1 MKRLALL
8 LPILFA
14 LPVTSWAE
22 QGDLPY
28 RTAGLFVGA
37 GLGVSNVE
45 MNSGAIKIDS
55 GDTSKRIFIGY
66 RLPYSPKGINI
77 ALQGAYFD
85 LGNAHDTPLD
95 STFSLKVD
103 GFDFSA
109 IAYFPITQRWDL
121 LAKAGAAVWDSKLK
135 GWAPPGWPP
144 PRSEITDSYSDTDLT
159 LGFGASFNTN
169 SALGFQVEVERM
181 NLLDGAWVAWASGT
195 YQFK

>member
-1 MKRLALL
+1 MKRTSVL
-8 LPILFA
+8 LPILFLLS
-14 LPVTSWAE
+14 LPGWAE

-28 RTAGLFVGA
+28 RTSGLFVGA

-45 MNSGAIKIDS
+45 MNSGPVIIDS
-55 GDTSKRIFIGY
+55 GDTSTRIFIGY

-85 LGNAHDTPLD
+85 LGNANDMPLD

-109 IAYFPITQRWDL
+109 IAYFPITHRWDI
-121 LAKAGAAVWDSKLK
+121 LAKAGAAVWDADLK

-144 PRSEITDSYSDTDLT
+144 PRTEITDSYSDTDLS

-169 SALGFQVEVERM
+169 SALGFQVEIERM
-181 NLLDGAWVAWASGT
+181 NLLSGAWVASASGT